1 MLVIGNDV
9 KGLNYKFAK
18 CCNPIYGDDVFGF
31 ISSEGV
37 VKIHRTDCPNA
48 TDINRRYPYRVIPV
62 RWSGKIG
69 EQFAA
74 TLRVVG
80 IDDIG
85 IVTNITSII
94 NKEKAASLRTIA
106 IDSHDGL
113 FQGHLT
119 VGVSDNTTLQGLIKK
134 IATVK
139 GVKGINR
146 VR

>member
-9 KGLNYKFAK
+9 KGLNYRFAR

-31 ISSEGV
+31 VSSDGV

-48 TDINRRYPYRVIPV
+48 PSMRQRYPYRIISTK
-62 RWSGKIG
+62 WSGKIG

-80 IDDIG
+80 RDDIG
-85 IVTNITSII
+85 IVTNITSVI
-94 NKEKAASLRTIA
+94 NKEKNTTLRSIS

-113 FQGHLT
+113 FQGTLVIGIPDNASLT
-119 VGVSDNTTLQGLIKK
+119 SIRKK
-134 IATVK
+134 IKTVK
-139 GVKGINR
+139 GVRDVGRI
-146 VR
+146 